1 VDAGCRNTVYNEVAQ
16 SALEYIPGMKRLG
29 VEWFRLEFL
38 HEKPET
44 VLKTMNVYRDVLAE
58 KKDPKH
64 AWREIRANNQFGLTR
79 GTLRL
84 L

>member
-1 VDAGCRNTVYNEVAQ
+1 
-16 SALEYIPGMKRLG
+16 